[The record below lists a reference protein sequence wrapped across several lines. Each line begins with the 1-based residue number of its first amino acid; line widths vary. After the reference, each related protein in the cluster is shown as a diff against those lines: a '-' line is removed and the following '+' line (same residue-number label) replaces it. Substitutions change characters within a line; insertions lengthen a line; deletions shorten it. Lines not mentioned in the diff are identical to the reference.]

1 MNSIRVVIA
10 EDEAI
15 PRMGLRDMLEDRGY
29 DVVGEASDGQAAV
42 DLARALRPDVVIMD
56 IKMPNVDGIVASQ
69 ILAEEQVAPVVI
81 VTAYTDRELLESA
94 TNAGVFAYVAKPFTE
109 AQLMPQIA
117 VALARFTEFQGLA
130 HEMGQAR
137 AALEVRKVV
146 EQAKVQLM
154 KSLDLSEPDAYR
166 RLQLLSMNQRRPMK
180 DIADEILADSHRHRR
195 SPRD

>member
-1 MNSIRVVIA
+1 MNSIRVLIA

-56 IKMPNVDGIVASQ
+56 IKMPTVDGIAASQ
-69 ILAEEQVAPVVI
+69 LLAEEQVAPVVI
-81 VTAYTDRELLESA
+81 VTAYTDQELLERA

-109 AQLMPQIA
+109 AQLLPQIA
-117 VALARFTEFQGLA
+117 VALARFAEFQALA
-130 HEMGQAR
+130 HEIGHTR
-137 AALEVRKVV
+137 SALEARKLV
-146 EQAKVQLM
+146 ERAKVALM
-154 KSLDLSEPDAYR
+154 KSHGLSEPEAYR

-180 DIADEILADSHRHRR
+180 DIADEILAESQA
-195 SPRD
+195 RDGSTRG